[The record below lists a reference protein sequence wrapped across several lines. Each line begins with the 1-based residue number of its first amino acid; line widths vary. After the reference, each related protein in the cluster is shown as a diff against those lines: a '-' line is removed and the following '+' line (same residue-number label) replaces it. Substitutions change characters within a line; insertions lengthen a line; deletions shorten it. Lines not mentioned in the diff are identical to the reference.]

1 MGSSKSSQKWLK
13 EHFDDVWVKR
23 AQREGYRSR
32 AVYKLDEIQQKDR
45 ILRPGM
51 TVVDLG
57 AAPGGWSQYA
67 LQQLHGKGRV
77 VALDILPM
85 EPLPGVDFIQGDF
98 RDNDVLE
105 ALLEKTAGAP
115 VDLVMSDMAPNISG
129 MKAVDIPRSMYL
141 VELAV
146 ELADKVQ
153 GEGGNLLFKAFQG
166 EGFDAVLK
174 NLREKYGKLLIRK
187 PKASRPRS
195 REVYVL
201 AKGRVRANVS

>member
-1 MGSSKSSQKWLK
+1 MGRSKSSHNWLR
-13 EHFDDVWVKR
+13 EHFDDPYVKR
-23 AQREGYRSR
+23 ARSEGYRSR

-67 LQQLHGKGRV
+67 LQQLQGKGRV

-85 EPLPGVDFIQGDF
+85 EPLAGMDFIQGDF
-98 RDNDVLE
+98 REEEVLE
-105 ALLEKTAGAP
+105 VLLGKTAGTP

-129 MKAVDIPRSMYL
+129 MEAVDIPRSMYL

-153 GEGGNLLFKAFQG
+153 GVGGNLLFKAFQG
-166 EGFDAVLK
+166 EGFDVVLK
-174 NLREKYGKLLIRK
+174 DLREKYSKVLIRK

-201 AKGRVRANVS
+201 AKGRARANVS

>member
-1 MGSSKSSQKWLK
+1 MGRSKSSQKWLK

-105 ALLEKTAGAP
+105 ALLKKTAGVP
-115 VDLVMSDMAPNISG
+115 IDLVMSDMAPNISG
-129 MKAVDIPRSMYL
+129 MKAVDIPRSMLL

-153 GEGGNLLFKAFQG
+153 GEGGNLLFKAFHG